1 MNIQKGTYLLGESI
15 FKNIIMQYKEGK
27 TYALT
32 SQQQQIETLLTEDDL
47 GTARSRLNDVMMD
60 NFIKRHLQVQYHTRL
75 NGPDGK

>member
-1 MNIQKGTYLLGESI
+1 
-15 FKNIIMQYKEGK
+15 MQYKEGK

-60 NFIKRHLQVQYHTRL
+60 NFIKRHLQV
-75 NGPDGK
+75 

>member
-1 MNIQKGTYLLGESI
+1 
-15 FKNIIMQYKEGK
+15 MQYKEGK

-47 GTARSRLNDVMMD
+47 ETARSRLNNAMIK
-60 NFIKRHLQVQYHTRL
+60 NHIKRHLQVMYHTRP